1 MGSLF
6 SVRHFRGLVLS
17 LALLLVLSHG
27 ANASATYPDSGAF
40 VTALGNRAI
49 QLLTQNHATEA
60 EQEVRFRAL
69 LREGFAVRKIGR
81 FVLGKYRRSATPDE
95 LEEFLGLFEDYIV
108 SLYSSAFRNY
118 SGETFEVARVVKTR
132 SEHDT
137 MVVTHINSDTDATPT
152 KIVFQVRNS
161 QDDYKILDVKIQGVS
176 MIVTQRDEFTGFIR
190 NNGGSV
196 HALIEALR
204 KKTETLKTRS
214 TSTN

>member
-6 SVRHFRGLVLS
+6 SVSHFRGLVLS
-17 LALLLVLSHG
+17 LALLLVFGHG

-81 FVLGKYRRSATPDE
+81 FVLGQYRRSATPEE

-137 MVVTHINSDTDATPT
+137 MVITHINPDDATPT

-204 KKTETLKTRS
+204 KKTETLKTRA

>member
-6 SVRHFRGLVLS
+6 SVSHFRGLVLS
-17 LALLLVLSHG
+17 LALLLVFGHG

-81 FVLGKYRRSATPDE
+81 FVLGQYRRSATPEE

-108 SLYSSAFRNY
+108 LLYSSAFRNY

-137 MVVTHINSDTDATPT
+137 MVITHINPDDATPT

-161 QDDYKILDVKIQGVS
+161 QDGYKILDVKIQGVS

-204 KKTETLKTRS
+204 KKTETLKTRA